1 MYHLQCVNM
10 IDMKKLILC
19 SLVFILL
26 FSLFSCAPEG
36 NKIHPDTYF
45 DYQGWIDENKE
56 KEGDIVF
63 MGDSRVALFDCTA
76 YFHPENKTVLGL
88 GVGGEVVR
96 GVRKRLDVLEKIRP
110 ESLFIAVGGNDVSYD
125 DFSYET
131 FEDDYRMLLD
141 RIIELEVPRAY
152 IQTITGL
159 SNPKH
164 LHLNRKI
171 ALCNTIIEGL
181 VSEYNSK
188 HSGRFVFLDI
198 AAEMDESDGKGKNIY
213 MADDGVHF
221 SEEGNDF
228 WAEYLKIKC
237 IELN

>member
-1 MYHLQCVNM
+1 M
-10 IDMKKLILC
+10 
-19 SLVFILL
+19 
-26 FSLFSCAPEG
+26 
-36 NKIHPDTYF
+36 
-45 DYQGWIDENKE
+45 
-56 KEGDIVF
+56 F

-110 ESLFIAVGGNDVSYD
+110 EFLFIAIGGNDATSGN
-125 DFSYET
+125 FSYET

-141 RIIELEVPRAY
+141 RIIELKVKRAY

-159 SNPKH
+159 SNPKL

-188 HSGRFVFLDI
+188 HPGIFVFLDI
-198 AAEMDESDGKGKNIY
+198 ASKMNESDGSGIKEY

-221 SEEGNDF
+221 SEEGNAF
-228 WAEYLKIKC
+228 WAKYLKKMC

>member
-1 MYHLQCVNM
+1 M

-26 FSLFSCAPEG
+26 FSLFSCAP
-36 NKIHPDTYF
+36 DAYF
-45 DYQGWIDENKE
+45 DYQRWIDENKE
-56 KEGDIVF
+56 KEGDFVF
-63 MGDSRVALFDCTA
+63 MGDSRVAGFDCTA

-88 GVGGEVVR
+88 GVGGEIVR

-110 ESLFIAVGGNDVSYD
+110 EFLFIAIGGNDATSGN
-125 DFSYET
+125 FSYET
-131 FEDDYRMLLD
+131 FEDDYRMLLE

-159 SNPKH
+159 SNWRL

-188 HSGRFVFLDI
+188 QTGRFVFLDI
-198 AAEMDESDGKGKNIY
+198 ASKMNESDGSGIKEY

>member
-26 FSLFSCAPEG
+26 FSLFSCAPEA
-36 NKIHPDTYF
+36 HF
-45 DYQGWIDENKE
+45 DYQGWIDENKK

-63 MGDSRVALFDCTA
+63 MGDSRVAGFDCNA
-76 YFHPENKTVLGL
+76 YFHPKDKTVLGL

-96 GVRKRLDVLEKIRP
+96 GVRKRLDVLEEIKP
-110 ESLFIAVGGNDVSYD
+110 ESLFIAIGGNDVFSG

-131 FEDDYRMLLD
+131 FEYDYRMLLE
-141 RIIELEVPRAY
+141 RIIELEVPRVY

-159 SNPKH
+159 SNQKH

-188 HSGRFVFLDI
+188 HPGIFVFLDI
-198 AAEMDESDGKGKNIY
+198 ASEMNESDGRGREEY

-221 SEEGNDF
+221 SKEGNDF
-228 WAEYLKIKC
+228 WAEYLKTKC
-237 IELN
+237 SELN

>member
-1 MYHLQCVNM
+1 M

-36 NKIHPDTYF
+36 NRIHPDTYF

-63 MGDSRVALFDCTA
+63 MGDSRVAGFDCTA

-110 ESLFIAVGGNDVSYD
+110 EFLFIAIGGNDATSGN
-125 DFSYET
+125 FSYET
-131 FEDDYRMLLD
+131 FEDDYRMLLE
-141 RIIELEVPRAY
+141 RIIELEVPRVY

-188 HSGRFVFLDI
+188 HQGIFVFLDI
-198 AAEMDESDGKGKNIY
+198 ASEMNESDGSGIKEY
-213 MADDGVHF
+213 MTDDGVHF
-221 SEEGNDF
+221 SEEGNAF
-228 WAEYLKIKC
+228 WAKYLKKMC

>member
-1 MYHLQCVNM
+1 
-10 IDMKKLILC
+10 MKKLILC

-26 FSLFSCAPEG
+26 FSLFSCAP
-36 NKIHPDTYF
+36 DAYF
-45 DYQGWIDENKE
+45 DYQRWIDENKE
-56 KEGDIVF
+56 KEGDFVF
-63 MGDSRVALFDCTA
+63 MGDSRVAGFDCTA

-88 GVGGEVVR
+88 GVGGEIVR

-110 ESLFIAVGGNDVSYD
+110 EFLFIAIGGNDATSGN
-125 DFSYET
+125 FSYET
-131 FEDDYRMLLD
+131 FEDDYRMLLE

-159 SNPKH
+159 SNWRL

-188 HSGRFVFLDI
+188 QTGRFVFLDI
-198 AAEMDESDGKGKNIY
+198 ASKMNESDGSGIKEY

-221 SEEGNDF
+221 SEKGNAF
-228 WAEYLKIKC
+228 WADYLK
-237 IELN
+237 EYVH

>member
-1 MYHLQCVNM
+1 MYHLQSVNM
-10 IDMKKLILC
+10 IDMKKPILC

-110 ESLFIAVGGNDVSYD
+110 EFLFIAIGVNDVSYD

-131 FEDDYRMLLD
+131 FEYDYRMLLE
-141 RIIELEVPRAY
+141 RIIDLEVPRVY

-159 SNPKH
+159 SNPEY
-164 LHLNRKI
+164 LHLNRRI

-198 AAEMDESDGKGKNIY
+198 AAEMNESDGKGKNIY

>member
-1 MYHLQCVNM
+1 MYHLQSVNM

-26 FSLFSCAPEG
+26 FSLFSCAPEA
-36 NKIHPDTYF
+36 YF

-63 MGDSRVALFDCTA
+63 MGDSRVAGFDCA
-76 YFHPENKTVLGL
+76 VYFNPENKIVLGL
-88 GVGGEVVR
+88 GVSGEVVR

-110 ESLFIAVGGNDVSYD
+110 EFLFIAIGGNDATSGN
-125 DFSYET
+125 FSYET
-131 FEDDYRMLLD
+131 FEDDYRMLLE
-141 RIIELEVPRAY
+141 RIIELEVPRVY

-159 SNPKH
+159 SNPEY
-164 LHLNRKI
+164 LHLNRRI

-188 HSGRFVFLDI
+188 HPGIFVFLDI
-198 AAEMDESDGKGKNIY
+198 ASEMNESDGSGIKEY

-221 SEEGNDF
+221 SKEGNDF
-228 WAEYLKIKC
+228 WAEYLKTKC
-237 IELN
+237 SELN

>member
-1 MYHLQCVNM
+1 M

-63 MGDSRVALFDCTA
+63 MGDSRVAGFDCA
-76 YFHPENKTVLGL
+76 VYFNPENKIVLGL
-88 GVGGEVVR
+88 GVSGEVVR

-110 ESLFIAVGGNDVSYD
+110 EFLFIAIGGNDATSGN
-125 DFSYET
+125 FSYET
-131 FEDDYRMLLD
+131 FKYDYRLLLE
-141 RIIELEVPRAY
+141 RIIELEVPRVY

-159 SNPKH
+159 SNPEY
-164 LHLNRKI
+164 LHLNRRI

-188 HSGRFVFLDI
+188 HPGIFVFLDI
-198 AAEMDESDGKGKNIY
+198 ASEMNESDGSGIKEY

-221 SEEGNDF
+221 SKEGNDF
-228 WAEYLKIKC
+228 WAEYLKTKC

>member
-1 MYHLQCVNM
+1 M

-36 NKIHPDTYF
+36 NRIHPDTYF

-96 GVRKRLDVLEKIRP
+96 GVRKRLDVLEEIKP
-110 ESLFIAVGGNDVSYD
+110 KSLFIAIGGNDATSGN
-125 DFSYET
+125 FSYET
-131 FEDDYRMLLD
+131 FKYDYRMLLE
-141 RIIELEVPRAY
+141 RIIELEVPRVY

-159 SNPKH
+159 SNQEY
-164 LHLNRKI
+164 LHLNKKI

-188 HSGRFVFLDI
+188 YPGIFVFLDI
-198 AAEMDESDGKGKNIY
+198 ASKMNESDGRGREEYI
-213 MADDGVHF
+213 ADDGVHF
-221 SEEGNDF
+221 SKEGNDF
-228 WAEYLKIKC
+228 WAEYLKTKC
-237 IELN
+237 SELN

>member
-1 MYHLQCVNM
+1 
-10 IDMKKLILC
+10 MKKLILC

-56 KEGDIVF
+56 EEGEFVF
-63 MGDSRVALFDCTA
+63 MGDSRVAGFDCNA
-76 YFHPENKTVLGL
+76 YFHPKDKTVLGL

-110 ESLFIAVGGNDVSYD
+110 EFLFIAIGGNDATSGN
-125 DFSYET
+125 FSYET
-131 FEDDYRMLLD
+131 FEDDYRMLLE
-141 RIIELEVPRAY
+141 RIIELEVLRVY

-159 SNPKH
+159 SNPKL

-188 HSGRFVFLDI
+188 HPGICVFLDI
-198 AAEMDESDGKGKNIY
+198 ASKMNESEGSGIKEY

-221 SEEGNDF
+221 SEEGNAF
-228 WAEYLKIKC
+228 WAKYLKKMC

>member
-1 MYHLQCVNM
+1 
-10 IDMKKLILC
+10 MKKLILC

-26 FSLFSCAPEG
+26 FSLFSCAP
-36 NKIHPDTYF
+36 DAYF

-63 MGDSRVALFDCTA
+63 MGDSRVAGFDCA
-76 YFHPENKTVLGL
+76 VYFNPENKIVLGL

-110 ESLFIAVGGNDVSYD
+110 EFLFIAIGGNDATSGN
-125 DFSYET
+125 FSYET
-131 FEDDYRMLLD
+131 FEDDYRMLLE
-141 RIIELEVPRAY
+141 RIIELEVPRVY

-159 SNPKH
+159 SNPEY
-164 LHLNRKI
+164 LHLNRRI

-188 HSGRFVFLDI
+188 HPGKFVFLDI
-198 AAEMDESDGKGKNIY
+198 ASEMNESDGSGREEY

-221 SEEGNDF
+221 SKEGNDF
-228 WAEYLKIKC
+228 WAEYLKTKC
-237 IELN
+237 SELN